1 MANGMEAL
9 YVGSSGLR
17 SAQNA
22 INTSANNL
30 ANVNTA
36 GYVRQQVLFA
46 DKNYNTFAYAAVSTQ
61 KVGLGVG
68 IGDIVHARDVF
79 LDKTYR
85 SEAGRQ
91 AYYSSYF
98 NAIDEVQSLYQELE
112 GTAFKDVL
120 MGSGSDR
127 DSNSSLCSH
136 RIRRI

>member
-46 DKNYNTFAYAAVSTQ
+46 DKNYNTFDYISRYS
-61 KVGLGVG
+61 GVPFYYHSEDNRKQH
-68 IGDIVHARDVF
+68 IFTKIIMEILRVE
-79 LDKTYR
+79 TY
-85 SEAGRQ
+85 Q
-91 AYYSSYF
+91 
-98 NAIDEVQSLYQELE
+98 
-112 GTAFKDVL
+112 FKKK
-120 MGSGSDR
+120 
-127 DSNSSLCSH
+127 
-136 RIRRI
+136 I